1 MIRFHL
7 RYLELIMTKT
17 RNFKI
22 TFYTIVTLL
31 LAISLFF
38 NFKYSRYTDSK
49 SNNLDKN
56 TFSLL
61 AKRLFIDN
69 PNDTRINFSGLRTSF
84 NDYFKN
90 NNVSGSLYFEYLPTG
105 TSVRVNPETRYRA
118 ASLIKLPVA
127 MELFKVKEQGKISLD
142 NKIQLKQEWLNDG
155 YGELYKKGVGY
166 ELTLNDAVQILL
178 RESDNTALRAIL
190 DTTTPALSDD
200 DRALSALDIE
210 LKVSQDGAIDIGTR
224 SYASFLK
231 CLYFACYNNLED
243 SQKILELL
251 TETSFDNR
259 IVAGINDKNIK
270 IAHKIGVFNNQ
281 VQSDCGIVYL
291 DNSNYVLCVMIE
303 GNDDDVTNS
312 RIADLS
318 KIAYDFLSM

>member
-1 MIRFHL
+1 
-7 RYLELIMTKT
+7 MTKT

-31 LAISLFF
+31 LATSLFF
-38 NFKYSRYTDSK
+38 NFKYSRNIDSK

-61 AKRLFIDN
+61 AKRLFVDN

-84 NDYFKN
+84 NEYFKD

-210 LKVSQDGAIDIGTR
+210 LK
-224 SYASFLK
+224 SF
-231 CLYFACYNNLED
+231 
-243 SQKILELL
+243 
-251 TETSFDNR
+251 TGWRNR
-259 IVAGINDKNIK
+259 YR
-270 IAHKIGVFNNQ
+270 H
-281 VQSDCGIVYL
+281 
-291 DNSNYVLCVMIE
+291 
-303 GNDDDVTNS
+303 
-312 RIADLS
+312 
-318 KIAYDFLSM
+318 